1 MKYKRIKVI
10 ATFHISITDKDYNY
24 SCYDITEK
32 LWSDDEGKVTEDV
45 VNKWEETIK
54 ESKLKTDCTVRE
66 CAVICTAFFKL
77 DT

>member
-1 MKYKRIKVI
+1 MKCQRTKVI
-10 ATFHISITDKDYNY
+10 ATFRISITDKDYNY
-24 SCYDITEK
+24 SYYDITEK

-45 VNKWEETIK
+45 VNEWEETIK
-54 ESKLKTDCTVRE
+54 ESKLKTDYTVLE

>member
-1 MKYKRIKVI
+1 MKCQRTKVI
-10 ATFHISITDKDYNY
+10 ATFHISIADKDYHY
-24 SCYDITEK
+24 SYYDITEK

-45 VNKWEETIK
+45 VNEWEKNIK
-54 ESKLKTDCTVRE
+54 EFKLKTDYTVRD

>member
-1 MKYKRIKVI
+1 MKYKRTKVI

-45 VNKWEETIK
+45 VNDWRIIK
-54 ESKLKTDCTVRE
+54 EKLERLAEKENGLYNFEV
-66 CAVICTAFFKL
+66 
-77 DT
+77 

>member
-1 MKYKRIKVI
+1 MKCQRTKVI

-45 VNKWEETIK
+45 VNE
-54 ESKLKTDCTVRE
+54 
-66 CAVICTAFFKL
+66 
-77 DT
+77 